1 MSPGPWR
8 LPIIGNL
15 HQLISPLPHQSLT
28 KLEKKYGPVMHIQL
42 EEVSYSPKK
51 KKLEVSTIVI
61 SSPEGA
67 KDMLKTHDLH
77 FAQRPEVVAAVIMPY
92 NN

>member
-1 MSPGPWR
+1 MEAAYYR
-8 LPIIGNL
+8 
-15 HQLISPLPHQSLT
+15 
-28 KLEKKYGPVMHIQL
+28 KLASVDWPTATSITDKAG
-42 EEVSYSPKK
+42 EEIWSCNAYSTRRSILFTKK

-77 FAQRPEVVAAVIMPY
+77 FAQRPEVGATVIMPY
-92 NN
+92 DN